1 MHHSFSAMLA
11 AAVCLTANAQAAD
24 IVASLVQIN
33 GTALVDQGE
42 QYTTA
47 KEGMSLRT
55 GDRVM
60 VMEGGSAILKFAD
73 GCSYPVG
80 DNRILTVGAAD
91 SCTSGALAQDSVGP
105 YYAAAAAPAATA
117 GAIAAGVVGTVV
129 ILGASGAIETGSDDR
144 GQIPPLRPLS
154 P

>member
-1 MHHSFSAMLA
+1 M
-11 AAVCLTANAQAAD
+11 
-24 IVASLVQIN
+24 
-33 GTALVDQGE
+33 VDQGE

-47 KEGMSLRT
+47 KEGMALRT

-60 VMEGGSAILKFAD
+60 VMEGGSAILKFGD

-105 YYAAAAAPAATA
+105 YLAAAATPAATA
-117 GAIAAGVVGTVV
+117 GLISAGVLGTVV
-129 ILGASGAIETGSDDR
+129 ILGASDAFERGSDDR
-144 GQIPPLRPLS
+144 GAVPPLRPLS